1 MKRFSLLLLTLVPLL
16 CFAQGKVSRP
26 KKQTTNTT
34 QQSILPKKQQTQ
46 QMQPKETRGYLNGHE
61 WVDLG
66 LPSGTKWAT
75 MNIGAYRATDEGTYY
90 AWGEIST
97 PNIEEWYD
105 GTKVPNYSRD
115 CCRLYGRTMGSIS
128 GTSYDVAQSKWGTG
142 WILPEKQ
149 DILELAKYCNLEVIN
164 VSGVDGYK
172 ITGPNGNYIFFP
184 CTAVC
189 AGALKP
195 IKSIDTYSCYWI
207 GTESSKYM
215 GCLLHLDRMDIR
227 TNGANKN
234 VGYAV
239 RAITRIK

>member
-1 MKRFSLLLLTLVPLL
+1 MKYLFIILALCSLVLTSNDTY
-16 CFAQGKVSRP
+16 AQGKVTRKRTETS
-26 KKQTTNTT
+26 
-34 QQSILPKKQQTQ
+34 QSKPSSPILQV
-46 QMQPKETRGYLNGHE
+46 QPKETRGYLNGHE

-75 MNIGAYRATDEGTYY
+75 MNIGAYRSTDEGTYY
-90 AWGEIST
+90 AWGETST
-97 PNIEEWYD
+97 PNIIEEWYD
-105 GTKVPNYSRD
+105 GTKVPNYCRE

-128 GTSYDVAQSKWGTG
+128 GTSFDVAQSKWGSG

-149 DILELAKYCNLEVIN
+149 DILELAKYCNLEVVN

-184 CTAVC
+184 CVSVC
-189 AGALKP
+189 SGSLKP
-195 IKSIDTYSCYWI
+195 FKSIDTYSCYWI
-207 GTESSKYM
+207 GTESDKDM
-215 GCLLHLDRMDIR
+215 GCLLHLDRMEIG
-227 TNGANKN
+227 TGGANNKN